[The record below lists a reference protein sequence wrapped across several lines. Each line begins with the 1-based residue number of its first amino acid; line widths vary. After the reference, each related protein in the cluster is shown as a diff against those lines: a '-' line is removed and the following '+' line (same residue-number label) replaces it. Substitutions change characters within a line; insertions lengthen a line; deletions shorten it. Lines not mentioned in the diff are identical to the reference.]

1 MNIKYFK
8 YQDIDGDDI
17 TLEVNL
23 DLLRVRALAIIYNFN
38 GEVISRNKIVGWWS
52 AKNKKKLI
60 NIMKNNIGNMS
71 YKTIEKYNEFLDKE
85 INNE

>member
-17 TLEVNL
+17 TLEINL
-23 DLLRVRALAIIYNFN
+23 DLLRVRALAITYNFK
-38 GEVISRNKIVGWWS
+38 GEIISKNKIVGWWS

-71 YKTIEKYNEFLDKE
+71 YKTIKKYNEFLDKE
-85 INNE
+85 LA